1 MIISLFND
9 RTIDIDRKIF
19 ITFWLKP
26 LSKHNNNFDNELFDL
41 NCYFKLHYYLC
52 QSYRIEMFIV
62 LLLLDEFPTYL
73 EM

>member
-1 MIISLFND
+1 MPKNMNYIKSF
-9 RTIDIDRKIF
+9 F
-19 ITFWLKP
+19 KP
-26 LSKHNNNFDNELFDL
+26 TSNHHTSTKQNNNFDNELFDL

-52 QSYRIEMFIV
+52 QSYRIKMFIV